1 MNRAET
7 TQRRGG
13 RGLQPA
19 AAPLEID
26 AGDASYVDEDD
37 RTVSKSILLVS
48 FFQIALTSFFYTVVI
63 PTSRQYAESLDA
75 PDNFQAYMVGAAA
88 LGGAF
93 MNPVYRWLLSKS
105 FAGTMHFQLV
115 CMQVGSLLY
124 ALAQVAD
131 KIELLIVG
139 RLVGGCGS
147 SVYPI
152 YQYIAEEVGKNHRSE
167 VISMISGFGKSF
179 GFALGPIFA
188 ACLAYVDFNIGKL
201 EVDKETNPG
210 WTVAI
215 LCLLQTILVVW
226 VFPRH
231 GSRLIGKPKAEPDL
245 PQTSAPVT
253 LKERM
258 LHLGCIGFL
267 VANIAVANAF
277 ISAWQLAATNV
288 VQLKFQWSI
297 QWSAVLVGG
306 VSFTPAFVSPALG
319 RLTRSKPN
327 IFQDRGIVL
336 WTAALQL
343 CTSALLF
350 DYGASTL
357 AAVAYIVGGLLV
369 FNCFTVLVMFSLSLA
384 TKISTVTEVDKTM
397 SVIGLTTILRALGF
411 VLGTY
416 LSMNALAAT
425 FAAGSLAMLI
435 CTLLLHSRLKPM

>member
-1 MNRAET
+1 
-7 TQRRGG
+7 
-13 RGLQPA
+13 
-19 AAPLEID
+19 
-26 AGDASYVDEDD
+26 
-37 RTVSKSILLVS
+37 
-48 FFQIALTSFFYTVVI
+48 
-63 PTSRQYAESLDA
+63 
-75 PDNFQAYMVGAAA
+75 
-88 LGGAF
+88 
-93 MNPVYRWLLSKS
+93 
-105 FAGTMHFQLV
+105 
-115 CMQVGSLLY
+115 
-124 ALAQVAD
+124 
-131 KIELLIVG
+131 
-139 RLVGGCGS
+139 
-147 SVYPI
+147 
-152 YQYIAEEVGKNHRSE
+152 
-167 VISMISGFGKSF
+167 
-179 GFALGPIFA
+179 
-188 ACLAYVDFNIGKL
+188 
-201 EVDKETNPG
+201 
-210 WTVAI
+210 
-215 LCLLQTILVVW
+215 
-226 VFPRH
+226 
-231 GSRLIGKPKAEPDL
+231 
-245 PQTSAPVT
+245 
-253 LKERM
+253 M
-258 LHLGCIGFL
+258 LHLCCLAFL
-267 VANIAVANAF
+267 VSNIAVANAF